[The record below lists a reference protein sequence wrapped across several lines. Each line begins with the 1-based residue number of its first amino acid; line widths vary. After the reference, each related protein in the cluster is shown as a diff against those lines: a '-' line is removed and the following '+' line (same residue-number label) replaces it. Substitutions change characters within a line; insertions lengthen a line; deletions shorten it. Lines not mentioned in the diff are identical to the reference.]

1 MAPQI
6 HTASESKVNDLLSW
20 ASAVVT
26 LAIDPD
32 NPDRAHAA
40 HVQLE
45 HRPALALNIQ
55 AQMLRDTADQLDAAY
70 AEERS

>member
-6 HTASESKVNDLLSW
+6 KTVGESKVNDLLSW

-26 LAIDPD
+26 LAINPD

-40 HVQLE
+40 HVELA
-45 HRPALALNIQ
+45 HRPALALNVQ
-55 AQMLRDTADQLDAAY
+55 AQMLRDTADQLDAVH
-70 AEERS
+70 AERQN